1 MKLITYLTKLED
13 LDYIVN
19 SGVSEVILAPVLLSR
34 FGNLSL
40 TQTNE
45 FAKKLISI
53 NIEPILEWDILM
65 TQNVFQNVCE
75 KLVDINLDLF
85 KSIRVS
91 DPGAINFILKNYPNT
106 KIQLILESGAYHN
119 TNSLDVMKSLI
130 GSQLSR
136 IILSLELNFEYLSE
150 FIKKTDVEV
159 EFLGL
164 GRILLFYTPRKLITP
179 LFGTEEKNYY
189 EVNEIPIEVKASS
202 EESAHKGFPVIE
214 NSHGTFMFNT
224 KDHFVLEYLNELKAA
239 HLDYLRIDLRFEKD
253 LSPLA
258 EINSL
263 LSNFNDDLVKKIKND
278 HSTTVIRG
286 FFHTNKTDVLF
297 KKLKNQKINR
307 VDDTYI
313 GEVIDVQKGGHILVL
328 LKSKSNKI
336 KIDQVVFLTTTE
348 GKIKEIKVNSL
359 KNTRLLDLEEASYN
373 DLVLIP
379 YTSGATVR
387 SIIHSC

>member
-1 MKLITYLTKLED
+1 MKIVTYLTKIED
-13 LDYIVN
+13 LEYIISSN
-19 SGVSEVILAPVLLSR
+19 ISEVILSPVLLSR

-40 TQTNE
+40 IQVNE
-45 FAKKLISI
+45 IAKVLISK
-53 NIEPILEWDILM
+53 NIGPILEWDILM
-65 TQNVFQNVCE
+65 TQNVFFNVCE
-75 KLVDINLDLF
+75 QLKNIDFTLF
-85 KSIRVS
+85 KGVRVS
-91 DPGAINFILKNYPNT
+91 DPGAINYLIKNFPT
-106 KIQLILESGAYHN
+106 LKIQLILESGAYHN
-119 TNSLDVMKSLI
+119 TNSLEVMKNLI

-150 FIKKTDVEV
+150 FIKNSNVDV

-224 KDHFVLEYLNELKAA
+224 KDHFVLEYLRELKDIK
-239 HLDYLRIDLRFEKD
+239 LNFLRIDLRFEKD
-253 LSPLA
+253 LSPLIH
-258 EINSL
+258 INTL
-263 LSNFNDDLVKKIKND
+263 LSNFSEELVKQVKEN
-278 HSTTVIRG
+278 HSTSVIRG
-286 FFHTNKTDVLF
+286 FFHTNKSDVLF

-313 GEVIDVQKGGHILVL
+313 GEVVDVQKGGHILVL
-328 LKSKSNKI
+328 LKSKLNKI
-336 KIDQVVFLTTTE
+336 KKNQTVFLTTTE
-348 GKIKEIKVNSL
+348 GKLKEIKVHTL
-359 KNTRLLDLEEASYN
+359 KNTKLIDLEEAGFN
-373 DLVLIP
+373 ELVLIP